1 VVLALLAARH
11 PLFPSQPL
19 FPPSFSRVKSQLK
32 RLARALYSNPP
43 VHGARIVAYVVG
55 NDDIFTEWKEEMAGM
70 AGRIQAVRATLVEEL
85 KKRDSKNRDWSFI
98 TSQIGMFSFTGLK
111 PAQVID
117 LVLLVEAGG
126 WWTLW
131 YYVAPCLLSG
141 RLRLCPLCR

>member
-1 VVLALLAARH
+1 M
-11 PLFPSQPL
+11 
-19 FPPSFSRVKSQLK
+19 KSQLK

-111 PAQVID
+111 PAQVIG

-126 WWTLW
+126 WWTWW
-131 YYVAPCLLSG
+131 YCVAPCLLSG